1 MRTIPVE
8 DAIGA
13 VLPHDMTKI
22 VPGEFKG
29 VGFKKGH
36 VICEEDI
43 LELKKLGKNFI
54 YVLELPEGQLHE
66 DDAALRIAQAV
77 SGENIEWTSP
87 KEGKSTIISKKS
99 GLLKID
105 TDSLLDI
112 NRLEHIVLSTVR
124 TMTPVRAGQTIAAT
138 RVIPLIIDES
148 RIKQVEQFAQRS
160 HVLRVIPYRTLKVG
174 AVVTGAEVYQGLI
187 KDGFDEFVGSKV
199 EMYGS
204 GITKK
209 IIVPDDVDA
218 IAGAI
223 GQLLGLGCELILT
236 TGGLSVDPDDVT
248 PSGVRRTGA
257 AIINYGS
264 PVFPGAM
271 VLYAQHGN
279 VPILGLPACV
289 YYARTTI
296 FDTLLP
302 RILAGVEIVQD
313 TFAQMGHGGLCREC
327 EACHFPNCGFGS

>member
-8 DAIGA
+8 EAVGA
-13 VLPHDMTKI
+13 VLPHDITRI
-22 VPGEFKG
+22 LPGEFKG
-29 VGFKKGH
+29 VGFRKGH
-36 VICEEDI
+36 VIREEDI
-43 LELKKLGKNFI
+43 PELKKIGKNFI
-54 YVLELPEGQLHE
+54 YVLNLPEGQLHE
-66 DDAALRIAQAV
+66 DEAALRIAQAI
-77 SGENIEWTSP
+77 SGKNIEWTSP
-87 KEGKSTIISKKS
+87 KEGKSTLLSKKD

-105 TDSLLDI
+105 VNNLLDI
-112 NRLEHIVLSTVR
+112 NRLDHIAVSTIR
-124 TMTPVRAGQTIAAT
+124 TMTPVRVGQTIAAT

-148 RIKQVEQFAQRS
+148 RIKQVEQIAQRS
-160 HVLRVIPYRTLKVG
+160 SVLRIMPYRTLKVG
-174 AVVTGAEVYQGLI
+174 AVVTGTEVYQGLI
-187 KDGFDEFVGSKV
+187 KDGFDEFVGYKV
-199 EMYGS
+199 EMYGCDL
-204 GITKK
+204 IKK

-223 GQLLGLGCELILT
+223 SQLLELGSELILT

-257 AIINYGS
+257 TIINYGS

-271 VLYAQHGN
+271 VLYAKHGD

-296 FDTLLP
+296 LDTLLP
-302 RILAGVEIVQD
+302 RILAGEEIVPD

-327 EACHFPNCGFGS
+327 ETCHFPNCGFGS

>member
-8 DAIGA
+8 EAIGA

-22 VPGEFKG
+22 LPGEFKG

-36 VICEEDI
+36 IIREEDI
-43 LELKKLGKNFI
+43 PELKKIGKNFI

-66 DDAALRIAQAV
+66 DDAALRIAQAI

-87 KEGKSTIISKKS
+87 KEGKSTILSKKS
-99 GLLKID
+99 GLLKIE
-105 TDSLLDI
+105 TGSLLDI
-112 NRLEHIVLSTVR
+112 NRLEHIAVSTIR

-148 RIKQVEQFAQRS
+148 RIKQVEQVAQRC
-160 HVLRVIPYRTLKVG
+160 HVLRVMPYRTLKVG
-174 AVVTGAEVYQGLI
+174 GVVTGTEVYQGLI

-204 GITKK
+204 DLIKK

-223 GQLLGLGCELILT
+223 GQLLELGCELILT

-257 AIINYGS
+257 TIINYGS

-271 VLYAQHGN
+271 VLYAKHGN

-296 FDTLLP
+296 LDTLLP
-302 RILAGVEIVQD
+302 RILAGEEIDQD

-327 EACHFPNCGFGS
+327 ETCHFPNCGFGS